1 MNINKQIK
9 VQLVYFIL
17 SFKYYWGRSGAKL
30 NVNSSYYYKFKF
42 LGIFLINI
50 LIISIINSHIKYLDV
65 THTIKNKNEIRK

>member
-1 MNINKQIK
+1 M
-9 VQLVYFIL
+9 FI
-17 SFKYYWGRSGAKL
+17 FL
-30 NVNSSYYYKFKF
+30 NYKFKF